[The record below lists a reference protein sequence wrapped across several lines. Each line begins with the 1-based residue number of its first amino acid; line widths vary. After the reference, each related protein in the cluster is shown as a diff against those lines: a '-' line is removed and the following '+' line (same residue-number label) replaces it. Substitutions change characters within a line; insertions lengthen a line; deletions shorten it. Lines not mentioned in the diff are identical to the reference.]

1 MVSCCCFISSSKN
14 LKVISLVLE
23 FTNSSK
29 VCEVS
34 TRSASFLGRLEF
46 RSSTSSTDYNKENK
60 KKMWNWNQISS
71 KTISV
76 ICIHIYNS
84 LNSDFIAF
92 EFHRISQRIRVLC
105 KKFTIQNRIFCKS
118 LAYVQLSFDLSSK
131 LMFTLTELMYM
142 VSGAIM
148 SEKER
153 VCVHKHHESLWPIFS
168 TALPTFMFS
177 KFVSK

>member
-1 MVSCCCFISSSKN
+1 MRSFNKICLFFGKIGISFFN
-14 LKVISLVLE
+14 
-23 FTNSSK
+23 F
-29 VCEVS
+29 
-34 TRSASFLGRLEF
+34 FHRLQQ
-46 RSSTSSTDYNKENK
+46 RKQKENVK
-60 KKMWNWNQISS
+60 LKPNFIKNN
-71 KTISV
+71 SV
-76 ICIHIYNS
+76 ICIHIYSS

-153 VCVHKHHESLWPIFS
+153 VCVHKHHESL
-168 TALPTFMFS
+168 
-177 KFVSK
+177 

>member
-1 MVSCCCFISSSKN
+1 MSNTYCWFVVSCCCFISSSKN

-34 TRSASFLGRLEF
+34 TRSASFLERLEF

-84 LNSDFIAF
+84 LDSNRPHLSFT
-92 EFHRISQRIRVLC
+92 EFHNVFEWC
-105 KKFTIQNRIFCKS
+105 AKNS
-118 LAYVQLSFDLSSK
+118 LFKTEFFAKVWLMCSSA
-131 LMFTLTELMYM
+131 LT
-142 VSGAIM
+142 SAQ
-148 SEKER
+148 S
-153 VCVHKHHESLWPIFS
+153 
-168 TALPTFMFS
+168 
-177 KFVSK
+177 